1 MASLTSLAE
10 EILANAK
17 RLDQH
22 LLSQNLSPTSFDHD
36 TLAHLP
42 SELESTRKALINST
56 QTLKNLS
63 QGPVGSSME
72 MIFNVHSL
80 SPQLQ
85 ARYPY

>member
-36 TLAHLP
+36 TLTHLP

-56 QTLKNLS
+56 QTLKQLS

-72 MIFNVHSL
+72 IIFNVHTL

-85 ARYPY
+85 AKY